1 MKKQLLNLAKIILP
15 LALGVGLIVYFLQSF
30 SEEELVDIYRAF
42 LEADYRWILFSL
54 VFAVLSHISRAYRW
68 KFTLKPLGYKPKLAN
83 SFFAVMIAYLVNLA
97 IPRLG
102 EFTRCGVMAKYEK
115 IPYDN
120 LLGTV
125 IAERIADLIIMIAF
139 SFLVLYFQF
148 DVIGSY
154 LGEKLASFNLP
165 LSLTTLLIIAF
176 SFMILVMGGIYLLFT
191 RLQDNAIISK
201 IKGFLLGITEGVKSI
216 WKMEDKVA
224 FILHTI
230 FIWAMYVL
238 MFYICFFSL
247 PETSTVPFEGIL
259 TAFIMGGFTVILTN
273 GGIGAYPAMVGIVLG
288 LYGVEGSTAY
298 AFGTIVW
305 AAQTILLLVFGAASF
320 ALMPWYNKKRV
331 KYAAELA

>member
-1 MKKQLLNLAKIILP
+1 MKKQLVNLVKIVLP
-15 LALGVGLIVYFLQSF
+15 LALGIGLIVYFLQSF

-54 VFAVLSHISRAYRW
+54 IFAILSHVSRAYRW
-68 KFTLKPLGYKPKLAN
+68 QFTLKPLGYKPKLAN

-148 DVIGSY
+148 DIIGSY
-154 LGEKLASFNLP
+154 LNDKIESFNLP
-165 LSLTTLLIIAF
+165 LSLSSLLMIAVAL
-176 SFMILVMGGIYLLFT
+176 MIVGLGILYILFT
-191 RLQDNAIISK
+191 RFKDNPLISK
-201 IKGFLLGITEGVKSI
+201 IGKFLLGITDGVKSI

-224 FILHTI
+224 FIGHTI

-238 MFYICFFSL
+238 MFYVCFFSL
-247 PETSTVPFEGIL
+247 PETSEVPFQGIL

-273 GGIGAYPAMVGIVLG
+273 GGIGAYPAIVGLVLG
-288 LYGVEGSTAY
+288 LYGVEESTGY

-305 AAQTILLLVFGAASF
+305 AAQTILLLVLGAASF
-320 ALMPWYNKKRV
+320 VLMPQYNKR
-331 KYAAELA
+331 LAKQEV